1 MFKLV
6 FFHKFGMF
14 SSPLFHQY
22 FFYCFQLPYFWYYHI
37 HVGILNALVFLWGSV
52 YFYYFFLFFRLY
64 NFYCFILKSANSSF
78 WQLKSI
84 VESLKWIFF
93 SLTLL
98 FNLRSFTLPF
108 NMICLIFDISCLMEH
123 YHPTIFYSFKHSFL
137 WFFNI
142 FIMATLKFFYMTS
155 GPF

>member
-6 FFHKFGMF
+6 FFHKFGTF

-22 FFYCFQLPYFWYYHI
+22 FFYCFQLPHFWYYHI

-93 SLTLL
+93 
-98 FNLRSFTLPF
+98 FTNCYSTALSVIPYLGYE
-108 NMICLIFDISCLMEH
+108 IVDMESWH
-123 YHPTIFYSFKHSFL
+123 KLDVGFPLHVGGSWHS
-137 WFFNI
+137 
-142 FIMATLKFFYMTS
+142 
-155 GPF
+155 